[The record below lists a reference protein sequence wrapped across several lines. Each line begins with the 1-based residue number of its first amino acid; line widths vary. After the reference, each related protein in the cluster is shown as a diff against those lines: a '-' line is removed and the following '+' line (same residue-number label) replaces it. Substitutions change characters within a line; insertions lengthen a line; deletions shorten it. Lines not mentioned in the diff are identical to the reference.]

1 MSKGSEMSRSGKII
15 SWIIGILLLLV
26 VIVVLI
32 IAFFDWNRLKP
43 TINQKVSTEL
53 NRPFAIRG
61 DLGVAWQRNRDEPGW
76 RSWVPWPHIH
86 AEDIMLGNP
95 PEIPEVSMV
104 HLQRVDATLAPLALL
119 GKQVWIPWIKL
130 QLPDARLI
138 QTADGKNNWTFNL
151 AGSENKDDSQPPSAW
166 SFRLDN
172 IMFDRGRI
180 DYRDAINK
188 AKVQV
193 LVDPLGKPVP
203 FDQLAGGDD
212 KQKNAADFVFG
223 WQARG
228 TYNNEQLN
236 GDGKIGGM
244 LSLRSKT
251 TPFPIQADLR
261 NGSTRVRVAGTVQD
275 PMDLGGVDLRLRFSG
290 DTLANLYG
298 LTGVLLPDTPPYET
312 DGRLQARFQ
321 EKGGAV
327 FRYQNFNGKIGDSD
341 IHGSLTYSQQQPR
354 PKLEGSLE
362 SRQLRMADLG
372 PLIGVES
379 GKGSEKTEQAK
390 AKRGEASTQPAD
402 RVLPHDKF
410 DTKSWDVMDADV
422 KFSGKRI
429 EHSTSLPISD
439 LYTHLV
445 LKNGDLRLDPLRFAM
460 AGGNLNSTIHL
471 EGNKTP
477 MRGRAD
483 IHARKLKLRQLFP
496 DVAAMQSS
504 LGQMNGDATL
514 TGNGNSVADLL
525 ATSNGDLKLLMNDGL
540 ISRSLMEIVGLNVGN
555 YVVGKL
561 FGDDE
566 VRINCAAADLNVRN
580 GLASTRLF
588 VFDTEN
594 AVINISGTTNFANER
609 LDLSIDPES
618 KGVRIITLRSPLYVR
633 GTFKNPDAGVKAGP
647 LLARGAAAVALGA
660 VVAPAAAL
668 LALISP
674 SDNDDNQCSTVL
686 QQMKSKK

>member
-1 MSKGSEMSRSGKII
+1 MSRSGKII
-15 SWIIGILLLLV
+15 SWIVGIFLLLV
-26 VIVVLI
+26 IIVVLV

-76 RSWVPWPHIH
+76 RSWIPWPHVH

-104 HLQRVDATLAPLALL
+104 HLQRVDATLAPLALI

-130 QLPDARLI
+130 QQPDAKLI

-151 AGSENKDDSQPPSAW
+151 AESENKDDSQTPSAW

-172 IMFDRGRI
+172 IMFDRGQI
-180 DYRDAINK
+180 DYRDEINK
-188 AKVQV
+188 AKVQI

-203 FDQLAGGDD
+203 YGQLAGGDD
-212 KQKNAADFVFG
+212 KQENAADFVFG
-223 WQARG
+223 WKARG

-251 TPFPIQADLR
+251 TPFPIQADVR
-261 NGSTRVRVAGTVQD
+261 NGTTRVRIAGIVQD
-275 PMDLGGVDLRLRFSG
+275 PMNLGGVDLRLRFSG

-321 EKGGAV
+321 QKGGAV

-341 IHGSLTYSQQQPR
+341 IHGTLTYSQGKPR

-372 PLIGVES
+372 PLIGVDS
-379 GKGSEKTEQAK
+379 GKGSEKTKQAK
-390 AKRGEASTQPAD
+390 AKRGEASSQPAD

-429 EHSTSLPISD
+429 EHSNSLPISD

-445 LKNGDLRLDPLRFAM
+445 LKKGDLRLDPLRFAM

-471 EGNKTP
+471 EGDRTP

-496 DVAAMQSS
+496 GVEAMQSS

-514 TGNGNSVADLL
+514 SGTGNSVADLL
-525 ATSNGDLKLLMNDGL
+525 ATSNGNLKLLMNDGL

-555 YVVGKL
+555 YLVGKL

-594 AVINISGTTNFANER
+594 AVINISGTVNFANER

-618 KGVRIITLRSPLYVR
+618 KGMRIITLRSPLYVR

-647 LLARGAAAVALGA
+647 LIARGAAAVALGA

-668 LALISP
+668 LALIST
-674 SDNDDNQCSTVL
+674 SDGDDNQCSNVL